1 MHNFNTQFL
10 LYYFFFANLLPAVYF
25 VFILG
30 YENDVRQKAD
40 LSIFLFEFK
49 MGRKVAETTRKINK
63 AFGSGTANKRM
74 VQWWLR
80 SFVYVPQLS
89 YPFIC

>member
-10 LYYFFFANLLPAVYF
+10 LYYFFFFANLLPAVYF

-40 LSIFLFEFK
+40 LSNFL
-49 MGRKVAETTRKINK
+49 I
-63 AFGSGTANKRM
+63 
-74 VQWWLR
+74 
-80 SFVYVPQLS
+80 
-89 YPFIC
+89 